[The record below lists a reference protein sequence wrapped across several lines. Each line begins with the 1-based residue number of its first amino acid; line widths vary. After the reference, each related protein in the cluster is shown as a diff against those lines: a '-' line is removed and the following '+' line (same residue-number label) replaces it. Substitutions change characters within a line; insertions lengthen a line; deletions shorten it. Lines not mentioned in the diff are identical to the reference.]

1 MYCKKKKKNK
11 NKNKNN
17 NNNNKKKHKNATKR
31 CVTSCGMKR
40 TSYCALHLRA
50 CAEYMTN
57 TNAHT
62 TIHNPYGIAGAR
74 SSTISKKLACS
85 LCRIGVI
92 ISYEDVSLI
101 YFDVDIANC
110 LNDLQYF
117 VCFFMYNNL
126 HWRRELALNGPHAL
140 HMIYGKEQIIHLGLS
155 QISHHLLIIIL
166 L

>member
-1 MYCKKKKKNK
+1 MYCKKKNKKKNK

-117 VCFFMYNNL
+117 VCFFLCTIIYIGGESWL
-126 HWRRELALNGPHAL
+126 WTV
-140 HMIYGKEQIIHLGLS
+140 HMHYIWYMAKSKLYIWGCLKYPIIYS
-155 QISHHLLIIIL
+155 
-166 L
+166 